1 MIRLNYYR
9 LVKLN
14 EYYINNQKNKALELL
29 KFKDFDNNM
38 FKELLNIKK
47 IILNFDD
54 IARKKYWPYLEIKKD
69 NFKLLKTKLLYD
81 FYIKSNQ
88 LDKAKQIQIKFK

>member
-1 MIRLNYYR
+1 M
-9 LVKLN
+9 
-14 EYYINNQKNKALELL
+14 
-29 KFKDFDNNM
+29 
-38 FKELLNIKK
+38 
-47 IILNFDD
+47 
-54 IARKKYWPYLEIKKD
+54 KKYWPYLEIKKKD